1 MRVPL
6 STREADFMKDT
17 CFFFIRENHP
27 DATFRDVFNSLTAE
41 HKQILKN
48 KYSDILEDED
58 YGKEE

>member
-17 CFFFIRENHP
+17 CFFFIRENYK

-41 HKQILKN
+41 HKQILKE
-48 KYSDILEDED
+48 KYRDIFKEDED
-58 YGKEE
+58 GNEE